1 VDPDAFAPDLWEDG
15 SAART
20 VMIVDDHAGFRLQ
33 ARRLLDAAGFLVVG
47 EAENGISA
55 VRT

>member
-15 SAART
+15 SAVRT

-55 VRT
+55 VRI